1 MTTFDAQNKTIGRL
15 ASEVASELMGKNT
28 TGFVRYKAPENEVK
42 VVNLSK
48 ASIQQKKV
56 RDTEHVRYSGYP
68 GGLKT
73 ESLEHVIEKKGLK
86 EVFRRAVYGMLPKN
100 KLRAQMIKRLTI
112 EE

>member
-28 TGFVRYKAPENEVK
+28 TGFVRYKAPENQVK
-42 VVNLSK
+42 VINLGK
-48 ASIQQKKV
+48 ASLSPKKV
-56 RDTEHVRYSGYP
+56 ETKKHVRYSGYP
-68 GGLKT
+68 GGLKHAT
-73 ESLEHVIEKKGLK
+73 LALTIEKKGLK
-86 EVFRRAVYGMLPKN
+86 EVLRKAVYGMLPKN